1 MVKYEIMMI
10 VDPKADSKI
19 AFDLLNEVFGAG
31 VKKAEKL
38 EKNELAYEINKS
50 KFAQYIQAEVETEA
64 NLPAEFTR
72 RANIIKQIWRTLVIN
87 LDSEKGLNSSK
98 KEKPNRK
105 RRTFKPYDKNN
116 TRNEN
121 NSTENTEKPRRRTTV
136 KIEKVEK

>member
-50 KFAQYIQAEVETEA
+50 KFAQYIQAEVETNA
-64 NLPAEFTR
+64 DLPAEFTR

-98 KEKPNRK
+98 KEKPNKK
-105 RRTFKPYDKNN
+105 RRTFKPYDRN

-121 NSTENTEKPRRRTTV
+121 NSTENSDKPRRRPSF
-136 KIEKVEK
+136 KSDKVEK